1 MSEKQIIDLIEYT
14 LQGKIKENENYIKY
28 TFYEL
33 RVKYNLTDEES
44 DTFLNLIRNKL
55 EKMNYNVYFTNA
67 RYTYKDANCTVQDN
81 ELMIAI
87 K

>member
-1 MSEKQIIDLIEYT
+1 MSEKQIINLIEYT

-33 RVKYNLTDEES
+33 RVKYNLTEEET

-67 RYTYKDANCTVQDN
+67 RYTYKGVNYTVQDN
-81 ELMIAI
+81 EPIIAI